1 VRDSGCESGGSAEI
15 GGFAVVDLVMNSQL
29 LYSDTKYIYISETD
43 ISEANIL
50 NKRRVQIRALDE
62 LLQYRVHNII
72 KPSVLEST
80 LGSLGHWSAD
90 RERDNDIVGVLL
102 RAAKYLVRFRL

>member
-1 VRDSGCESGGSAEI
+1 MDSYYILMPEEI
-15 GGFAVVDLVMNSQL
+15 YQ
-29 LYSDTKYIYISETD
+29 KTD

-80 LGSLGHWSAD
+80 LGSLGQRSAD
-90 RERDNDIVGVLL
+90 RERDNDIVRVLL
-102 RAAKYLVRFRL
+102 RAAKCLVRLRLQVTNKETLLTLPTRQSCPASAG